1 MLAAFSF
8 IELAYGFGL
17 LAILVFAAAYLLKQR
32 AANDPSSGPP
42 RKGSALRNGASAA
55 LQALG
60 VAVFLVTAMNLTG
73 AWRYLWTPNPV
84 LDLNNVIF
92 PDLNGEWE
100 GVLLSN
106 GPLRNQELDTSQVQP
121 KPDCTVF
128 GLGNIDKYACINVRV
143 SIDMSFLDTSVALGG
158 VGARSTSHTTN
169 VWLKRRSGGQYAKLT
184 YIYEVRQPGSTRK
197 DERRFTGAAELEILP
212 GKSLILEGGY
222 WTDRNWIDAGN
233 TAGRIRLTRMQ
244 P

>member
-17 LAILVFAAAYLLKQR
+17 LAILVFAATYLLKQR
-32 AANDPSSGPP
+32 AADDPGSGPP
-42 RKGSALRNGASAA
+42 RKNSALRNGASAA

-128 GLGNIDKYACINVRV
+128 GLGNIDKFACINVRV
-143 SIDMSFLDTSVALGG
+143 SIDMSFLDTSVALGAG
-158 VGARSTSHTTN
+158 TRSMSHTTS
-169 VWLKRRSGGQYAKLT
+169 VWLKRRSGGQNAKLM
-184 YIYEVRQPGSTRK
+184 YLYEVRQAGSTRK
-197 DERRFTGAAELEILP
+197 DDRRFSGAAELDILP
-212 GKSLILEGGY
+212 GKTLVLDGGY